1 MASKSKTVFVCDQ
14 CGYESVKWL
23 GRCTSC
29 GTWNSMK
36 ERKITAEK
44 PGASPERYVKSNAK
58 VSKLSDVSV
67 THEQRI
73 SCGIGELD
81 RVLGGGLVVGS
92 LVLVGGDPGIGKST
106 LLLQAAQNLS
116 ENWDVLYVSGEES
129 EKQIKMRADR
139 LRSEENDISLYCETD
154 IEKILA
160 AAEEVKPDVLIV
172 DSIQTVYSEE
182 ISSVPGS
189 ISQVRECC
197 MMLMKYAKQTG
208 TAVFIVGH
216 VTKEGTIAGPRILEH
231 MVDCVLYFEGER
243 HQSYRIL
250 RAVKNRF
257 GSTNEIGVFEME
269 GDGLT
274 EVDNPSMA
282 LLMGRPKDTPGS
294 AVVCT
299 TQGTR
304 PILAEVQALVAPA
317 GYGNPRRMSTGID
330 YNRMAML
337 LAVAEKRLGINLQN
351 MDVYI
356 NVAGGIRITEPAAD
370 LAIITAVVSA
380 YQGKSIPEDTVT
392 IGETGLTGE
401 IRSVNQMD
409 KRLAE
414 LAKMGFKKC
423 IIPKGKGSKAPEGMV
438 VQTAENLSDVVKLC
452 FGTRGGKRRND
463 IAGTCED

>member
-1 MASKSKTVFVCDQ
+1 MAAKSKTVFVCDE
-14 CGYESVKWL
+14 CGYETAKWL

-29 GTWNSMK
+29 GTWNSLKEMK
-36 ERKITAEK
+36 IPSSV
-44 PGASPERYVKSNAK
+44 PGASPERK
-58 VSKLSDVSV
+58 VTASTKVTKLSEVSSGD
-67 THEQRI
+67 EERI
-73 SCGIGELD
+73 SSGICELD
-81 RVLGGGLVVGS
+81 RVLGGGIVVGS

-106 LLLQAAQNLS
+106 LLLQTAQNLS
-116 ENWDVLYVSGEES
+116 SHSQVLYVSGEES
-129 EKQIKMRADR
+129 ERQIKMRADR
-139 LRSEENDISLYCETD
+139 LGSKKGNINLYCETD
-154 IEKILA
+154 VDKILA
-160 AAEEVKPDVLIV
+160 AADSIKPDVMVI
-172 DSIQTVYSEE
+172 DSIQTIYSEE

-197 MMLMKYAKQTG
+197 MMLMKYAKQSG

-269 GDGLT
+269 GDGLH
-274 EVDNPSMA
+274 EVENPSSA
-282 LLMGRPKDTPGS
+282 LIVGRPKDTPGS

-299 TQGTR
+299 VEGTR

-317 GYGNPRRMSTGID
+317 GYGNPRRMATGID

-337 LAVAEKRLGINLQN
+337 IAVMEKRIGINLQN

-356 NVAGGIRITEPAAD
+356 NAAGGLRITEPAAD

-380 YQGKSIPEDTVT
+380 YTGNPLPDDMVA

-401 IRSVNQMD
+401 IRNVNQLD
-409 KRLAE
+409 KRIAE
-414 LAKMGFKKC
+414 LAKMGFKHC
-423 IIPKGKGSKAPEGMV
+423 VVPKGSKYKISSDIRV
-438 VQTAENLSDVVKLC
+438 STAENLADIMRIC
-452 FGTRGGKRRND
+452 FKKSKRGEEK
-463 IAGTCED
+463 